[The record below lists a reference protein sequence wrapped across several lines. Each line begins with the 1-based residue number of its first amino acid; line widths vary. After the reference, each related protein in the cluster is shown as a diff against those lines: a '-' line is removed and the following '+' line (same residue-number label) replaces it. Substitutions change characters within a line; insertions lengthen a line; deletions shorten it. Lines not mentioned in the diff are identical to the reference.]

1 MDEVIV
7 SKAIAESFTEELID
21 SLDIDVAIAGAG
33 PSGMTSGYFLA
44 KKGAKVAIFERKLSI
59 GGGMWGGGM
68 MYNKIVVQDEGNA
81 ILEEFDV
88 ATHKYE
94 ENYWIANSL
103 EAVSAICQKTIA
115 AGARIFNLISMEDV
129 MIRDGKVCGAV
140 LNWSAVEWAK
150 LHVDPMGIKSKVVI
164 DATGHDSEIAN
175 VIVEKIGPNLT
186 TRTGGVIGE
195 KPMWAER
202 GEEEIIKNTEEVYPG
217 LIVTGMAANAVF
229 GSPRMGP
236 IFGGML
242 LSGKR
247 AAELALEK
255 I

>member
-1 MDEVIV
+1 MDEVII

-33 PSGMTSGYFLA
+33 PSGMTSGYYLA
-44 KKGAKVAIFERKLSI
+44 KEGAKVAIFERKLSV

-81 ILEEFDV
+81 ILEEFGV

-94 ENYWIANSL
+94 KNYWIANSL
-103 EAVSAICQKTIA
+103 EAVSTICQKTIR

-140 LNWSAVEWAK
+140 LNWSAVERAK
-150 LHVDPMGIKSKVVI
+150 LHVDPMGVKSKVVI

-175 VIVEKIGPNLT
+175 IIVEKIGPNLT

-195 KPMWAER
+195 KPLWAEK
-202 GEEEIIKNTEEVYPG
+202 GEEEIIRNTDEVYPG
-217 LIVTGMAANAVF
+217 LIVAGMAANAVF